1 MPPDAGEA
9 DKIFRAVER
18 LGLKYAVITSV
29 TRDDL
34 EDGGAAHFASV
45 VTRLRDMAV
54 KIGIEVLVPDF
65 KASPDS
71 IKTVH
76 KAGVDVFAH
85 NIDTVRRVHRS
96 VKPRADY
103 DISLSVLRISKA
115 ISPDIPTKSGIMLGL
130 GETEED
136 ILGSMK
142 DLRQAGCDILTLGQ
156 YLKPAGGKIAES
168 EFVSP
173 NLFAKYKEM
182 AYNLG
187 FTRVSAGP
195 FVRSSY
201 YAACLNNI

>member
-1 MPPDAGEA
+1 
-9 DKIFRAVER
+9 
-18 LGLKYAVITSV
+18 V

-142 DLRQAGCDILTLGQ
+142 DLRQAGCDILTFGQ
-156 YLKPAGGKIAES
+156 YLKPAGEKIAES
-168 EFVSP
+168 EFVS
-173 NLFAKYKEM
+173 LIY
-182 AYNLG
+182 LQ
-187 FTRVSAGP
+187 
-195 FVRSSY
+195 
-201 YAACLNNI
+201 I